1 MSLLNELETNAKKT
15 LEDLGTHE
23 PMIYMNKNGTLVSYF
38 LVFNPAT
45 KGQALKHFRE
55 MVTNEKIPIYWTV
68 TESWVSKTAGLRPED
83 DLNRKE
89 MLIIS
94 EYNGETMENRKILV
108 PFERKFDDEEL
119 LAMSERIREKF
130 KNLGTELPQLELNDL
145 KDPIIMK
152 TIRMYGWENDWA
164 GKIIWGPKEAFSIGL
179 DSGDAKWIDRWDF
192 YREDISGEMEEKFEK
207 RRIEHMVQEVKELD
221 LTDFMKFANEVRNQL
236 VDRGIEM
243 PPIPPED
250 EIRQILIHMAESGCL
265 IKLEESVD
273 IHEMVKDINDADPNI
288 PASQIHAMGDE

>member
-1 MSLLNELETNAKKT
+1 MSLLNKLETSAKKT

-23 PMIYMNKNGTLVSYF
+23 PMIYMNKNGTLISYM

-68 TESWVSKTAGLRPED
+68 TESWASSTAGLRPEA

-89 MLIIS
+89 MLMIS
-94 EYNGETMENRKILV
+94 EYNGETMENRKILL

-119 LAMSERIREKF
+119 MEISERIREKF
-130 KNLGTELPQLELNDL
+130 KSMDLPKLELDDL

-164 GKIIWGPKEAFSIGL
+164 GKILWGQKEAFSIGL

-192 YREDISGEMEEKFEK
+192 YREDISEEMGEKFEK
-207 RRIEHMVQEVKELD
+207 NRIERMVQEVKELD
-221 LTDFMKFANEVRNQL
+221 LTDFMEFANRVRTKL
-236 VDRGIEM
+236 VERGLEM
-243 PPIPPED
+243 PPVPPED

-265 IKLEESVD
+265 IKLEEPVD
-273 IHEMVKDINDADPNI
+273 IHEMVKEIKDADPNI
-288 PASQIHAMGDE
+288 PASQIHAMGEE